1 MCRMTKIKKTSKKG
15 LTKAKASDIIFRL
28 HKSGRNLENRTTGKN
43 DETNGFG
50 SRHRIQ
56 TNLEKISLIPKR
68 AENSKAVIKASEE
81 LELRTNL

>member
-1 MCRMTKIKKTSKKG
+1 MKT
-15 LTKAKASDIIFRL
+15 
-28 HKSGRNLENRTTGKN
+28 EQQEKN

-68 AENSKAVIKASEE
+68 AENSKAVIKASKE